1 MSTVPDTAPPM
12 AELKLITMTINASIQ
27 VNLNLD
33 VVARHTQLDDRIVGI
48 SYRDIIRGVCTTKS
62 KGRQG
67 HQGRQSHQSR
77 KQVKEEDDESASLST
92 GSASIPDDTDAD
104 ADADADGSAIGLTR
118 EDADY
123 YTTNSVSGK
132 FKNQCTF
139 IINVGDKNINTKIF
153 NNGKMVS
160 VGCKSIDHAYIA
172 ADILRATFRNMEGLV
187 IYTIPTEIVSN
198 NIKKFFKDD
207 LRKKFGD
214 LVQLLAHELQLEDF
228 NLEPFCS
235 AIGADEAYALFQEE
249 LCPSYC
255 ADVMY
260 IYTIITILKCYYP
273 EDELLDNFQS
283 PEFQYLLN
291 MIINHTNQETNE
303 ISCDFPSYLNNKLEI
318 PFDHNAVSIELINES
333 TNCGYFLNRNSLHE
347 LMLSL
352 PSVVKCEYDKNKYP
366 GVITVYRT
374 PTKDVKI
381 IVFNTGKINITSTRT
396 QEQVDQAYEFISGI
410 CRDHFEDLL
419 LESEYHNKHK
429 EYEDKLPTQFHVGMV
444 DDQQYYLLKKSS
456 ITSNP
461 RNVRILKLSG
471 LSELYREKAH

>member
-1 MSTVPDTAPPM
+1 MNTMATPETAPDM
-12 AELKLITMTINASIQ
+12 AELKLITMTINASIK

-33 VVARHTQLDDRIVGI
+33 VVARHTCLDERIVGI

-62 KGRQG
+62 KSSKSNKSSKPRSNKSNKSTKSDSESEFD
-67 HQGRQSHQSR
+67 QSN
-77 KQVKEEDDESASLST
+77 EEGSEYLSSSKSEKSSDHG
-92 GSASIPDDTDAD
+92 GS
-104 ADADADGSAIGLTR
+104 
-118 EDADY
+118 EY

-160 VGCKSIDHAYIA
+160 VGCKTVEHAYIA
-172 ADILRATFRNMEGLV
+172 ADVLRSTFRNMEGLV
-187 IYTIPTEIVSN
+187 IYTIPTEMVCN
-198 NIKKFFKDD
+198 NIKKFFKDE

-214 LVQLLAHELQLEDF
+214 LIQLLAQELQMNF

-235 AIGADEAYALFQEE
+235 TIGADEAYLLFQEE
-249 LCPSYC
+249 LSESYC
-255 ADVMY
+255 ADIMY
-260 IYTIITILKCYYP
+260 IYTIITILKCYYA
-273 EDELLDNFQS
+273 EDELLDNFET
-283 PEFQYLLN
+283 PEFQYLFN
-291 MIINHTNQETNE
+291 MIINNTNHDTNE
-303 ISCDFPSYLNNKLEI
+303 ISCLFPSYLNNKVEI
-318 PFDHNAVSIELINES
+318 PFNRDSVSIELINES
-333 TNCGYFLNRNSLHE
+333 TNCGYFLNRNKLHE
-347 LMLSL
+347 LMLTI

-396 QEQVDQAYEFISGI
+396 PEQVNQAYEFIRDI
-410 CRDHFEDLL
+410 CREYFDELL

-429 EYEDKLPTQFHVGMV
+429 EYEDKLPTQFHVGLV

-471 LSELYREKAH
+471 LSELYRDQLAVRTD